1 MKKTL
6 MLAATVALLSML
18 SACGQTAIADD
29 CLPETLAVITEPAT
43 TTSSTTTTTQAS
55 TSTAT
60 SSIVVATTVATE
72 PETEPATEP
81 ETEAPTDNFE
91 LTEEMVVDKMYDFF
105 ADKGYTDAQIAGIVG
120 NAQMESGLEPSRSVT
135 GDYFGLF
142 MLCDCPQRQAM
153 FDEMD
158 RQGVGKY
165 TNPEYWGVGESDF
178 DSAEDM
184 EKFLDIMLTYTMNP
198 NDDRWMTEL
207 HNAETPEESAEIFL
221 VHYERAYGGSDTI
234 DCYEPYKGLHYQSA
248 EDRRE
253 AARSWYEVFSA

>member
-29 CLPETLAVITEPAT
+29 CLPETLAVITEPAA

-55 TSTAT
+55 TSTTT
-60 SSIVVATTVATE
+60 SSTVVATTVATE
-72 PETEPATEP
+72 PETEP

-198 NDDRWMTEL
+198 NDDRWMTEP
-207 HNAETPEESAEIFL
+207 HNAALMVAAIRLTATSPT
-221 VHYERAYGGSDTI
+221 RAYIISRPKTVAKQPDLGMR
-234 DCYEPYKGLHYQSA
+234 YFPPKYSA
-248 EDRRE
+248 SLRGRFL
-253 AARSWYEVFSA
+253 FSRGFD